1 MIMNIKLKDLKTID
15 ILPSTF
21 ESPMEKQEWF
31 SIVLHNESMLMVQNN
46 PKLLTQINQTLDKWL
61 EDKDISLSLYLKW
74 QTVLDEFKT
83 NPEVLIEKS
92 DRMQQLRSISPFS
105 FLEKDNKK
113 LRKEIFDTIVNIPV
127 EKPKKRKRKVIN
139 YMNYA

>member
-15 ILPSTF
+15 MLPSTF

-31 SIVLHNESMLMVQNN
+31 SIVLHNESMMIVQNN

-74 QTVLDEFKT
+74 KTVLDEFKT

-113 LRKEIFDTIVNIPV
+113 LRKEIFDTVFNIPF
-127 EKPKKRKRKVIN
+127 EKTKKRKRKVIN